1 MKCLTLIIRSNKQ
14 EVSNNCLSLQVVYD
28 KKERSMNMDNYME
41 LDAMK
46 AALAREILNTD
57 SSEILNK
64 VRKVFERSKKE
75 VSVANEKETIE
86 KEEVLSQIRKSMLEV
101 KEARKRG
108 NKLQTLEEL
117 IDELHD

>member
-1 MKCLTLIIRSNKQ
+1 
-14 EVSNNCLSLQVVYD
+14 
-28 KKERSMNMDNYME
+28 MNMENCME

-75 VSVANEKETIE
+75 MSVANEKIRLG
-86 KEEVLSQIRKSMLEV
+86 KKKCFRKSKKV
-101 KEARKRG
+101 CWK
-108 NKLQTLEEL
+108 
-117 IDELHD
+117 

>member
-1 MKCLTLIIRSNKQ
+1 
-14 EVSNNCLSLQVVYD
+14 
-28 KKERSMNMDNYME
+28 MNMENCME

-75 VSVANEKETIE
+75 MSVANEKDTIG
-86 KEEVLSQIRKSMLEV
+86 KEEVLSQIKKV
-101 KEARKRG
+101 CWK
-108 NKLQTLEEL
+108 
-117 IDELHD
+117 

>member
-1 MKCLTLIIRSNKQ
+1 MENSI
-14 EVSNNCLSLQVVYD
+14 
-28 KKERSMNMDNYME
+28 E

-64 VRKVFERSKKE
+64 VRKVFERAKKE
-75 VSVANEKETIE
+75 VSVAREEETIG
-86 KEEVLSQIRKSMLEV
+86 KEEVLAQIEKSLREV

-108 NKLQTLEEL
+108 TRLQTLEEL

>member
-1 MKCLTLIIRSNKQ
+1 MENS
-14 EVSNNCLSLQVVYD
+14 
-28 KKERSMNMDNYME
+28 ME

-64 VRKVFERSKKE
+64 VRKVFERAKKE
-75 VSVANEKETIE
+75 VSVVREEETIG
-86 KEEVLSQIRKSMLEV
+86 KEEVLAQIEKSLREV

-108 NKLQTLEEL
+108 TRLQTLEEL

>member
-1 MKCLTLIIRSNKQ
+1 
-14 EVSNNCLSLQVVYD
+14 
-28 KKERSMNMDNYME
+28 MNMENCME

-75 VSVANEKETIE
+75 MSVADEKDTIG
-86 KEEVLSQIRKSMLEV
+86 KEEVLSQIKKSMLEV
-101 KEARKRG
+101 KEVRKRG
-108 NKLQTLEEL
+108 NRLQTLEEL

>member
-1 MKCLTLIIRSNKQ
+1 
-14 EVSNNCLSLQVVYD
+14 
-28 KKERSMNMDNYME
+28 MNMDNYME

>member
-1 MKCLTLIIRSNKQ
+1 
-14 EVSNNCLSLQVVYD
+14 
-28 KKERSMNMDNYME
+28 MNMENCME

-75 VSVANEKETIE
+75 MSVANEKDTIG
-86 KEEVLSQIRKSMLEV
+86 KEEVLSQIKKSMLEV
-101 KEARKRG
+101 KEVRKRG
-108 NKLQTLEEL
+108 NRLQTLEEL